1 MKDLDRFIFSM
12 AYKQISTFQLGREAA
27 QKQATLRAMQ
37 ITFAGPS
44 MEITSH
50 QLAMCKE
57 NMRKVVKWDGKCI
70 KSRVAPRVEMISRT
84 HTVRMETA
92 RSGRRRLTTK
102 ECTTLCAG
110 ISSDVFFST
119 FIFLSEII
127 HCLSPRIFAVKG
139 IILFQ
144 PYDFNSEDK

>member
-1 MKDLDRFIFSM
+1 MKDLDRFMFSM

-27 QKQATLRAMQ
+27 QKQAMLRAMQ

-44 MEITSH
+44 MEVTSH

-70 KSRVAPRVEMISRT
+70 KLRVAPRVEMISRT

-102 ECTTLCAG
+102 DCTTLFAELF
-110 ISSDVFFST
+110 SEVFFST
-119 FIFLSEII
+119 FIFVSEII
-127 HCLSPRIFAVKG
+127 HCLPPRYV
-139 IILFQ
+139 
-144 PYDFNSEDK
+144 DK